1 LIRSSFQAIQVNVMI
16 YLNRIVPV
24 AAPFCLEQ
32 KDAIAWLMKA
42 LQRAAESS
50 GSEAPGKDRALQL
63 YERFLGN
70 ASIGS
75 RRSVLH
81 DYGHS
86 DWNSMVLFK
95 DDRRVDGTATP
106 WMSPPLEKRMQVFAE
121 AALSMGREAFHDA
134 DTPPAYLIE
143 VSCTGYDAPY
153 TAQKLLLEK
162 GWQNQTRLLKLGH
175 MGCYASVPAL
185 NLGAELLR
193 SSTRARP
200 VSIFSVEF
208 CSLHLA
214 PTATEA
220 DQIVA
225 NILFADGAARMD
237 LSRTRTPQSLAF
249 LDHAETLIPD
259 SADCMTWTPGDSHF
273 RMVLSKKVGL
283 KIRDVLRDHVS
294 HFLDQHGLRIQDID
308 RFAVHPGGP
317 LIIETVQRTLGLDE
331 EAVRHSKAILHQYGN
346 MSSSTLPHIWASMQ
360 ADAAVKA
367 GERIVSLAFGPG
379 LTLMINL
386 LAKDL

>member
-1 LIRSSFQAIQVNVMI
+1 MI
-16 YLNRIVPV
+16 YINRIVPV
-24 AAPFCLEQ
+24 AAPFYLKQ
-32 KDAIAWLMKA
+32 KEAIAWLMKA
-42 LQRAAESS
+42 LLRATSATE
-50 GSEAPGKDRALQL
+50 ERPERTRALQL

-70 ASIGS
+70 MSIGS
-75 RRSVLH
+75 RRSVLR
-81 DYGHS
+81 DYSHA

-95 DDRRVDGTATP
+95 DDRRLDGTATP
-106 WMSPPLEKRMQVFAE
+106 WMSPPLEKRMQIFSEHAMTMARTAFE
-121 AALSMGREAFHDA
+121 DAAIAPS
-134 DTPPAYLIE
+134 YIIE

-162 GWQNQTRLLKLGH
+162 AWQSQTRLLKLGH

-185 NLGAELLR
+185 NLAAELLR
-193 SSTRARP
+193 SQNNKRP

-214 PTATEA
+214 PTACEA

-237 LSRTRTPQSLAF
+237 LSTVRSPQSLAL

-259 SADCMTWTPGDSHF
+259 SADCMSWTPGDSYF

-283 KIRDVLRDHVS
+283 KIRDVLKEHVS

-317 LIIETVQRTLGLDE
+317 QIIETVQRALALDE
-331 EAVRHSKAILHQYGN
+331 ETVRHSKAILHQYGN
-346 MSSSTLPHIWASMQ
+346 MSSTTLPHIWASMQ
-360 ADAAVKA
+360 NDTAVLA
-367 GERIVSLAFGPG
+367 RERIVSLAFGPG
-379 LTLMINL
+379 LTLTMNL
-386 LAKDL
+386 MAKDS

>member
-1 LIRSSFQAIQVNVMI
+1 MI

-24 AAPFCLEQ
+24 AAPYCLEQ
-32 KDAIAWLMKA
+32 KDAIGWLMKA
-42 LQRAAESS
+42 LQRTASDQDGKSS
-50 GSEAPGKDRALQL
+50 GQGRALQL
-63 YERFLGN
+63 YERFLSNG
-70 ASIGS
+70 SIGS
-75 RRSVLH
+75 RRSVLS
-81 DYGHS
+81 DYSHT

-106 WMSPPLEKRMQVFAE
+106 WMSPPLEKRMQLFAQE
-121 AALSMGREAFHDA
+121 AMLMARAAFDDA
-134 DTPPAYLIE
+134 VTPPSYLIE

-162 GWQNQTRLLKLGH
+162 GWQNKTRLLKLGH

-185 NLGAELLR
+185 NLGAALLR
-193 SSTRARP
+193 SETLGDQP

-225 NILFADGAARMD
+225 NILFADGAARLD
-237 LSRTRTPQSLAF
+237 LSRTRSPQSLAF

-259 SADCMTWTPGDSHF
+259 SAECMTWTPGDSHF

-283 KIRDVLRDHVS
+283 KIRDVLRDQVS
-294 HFLDQHGLRIQDID
+294 QFLDQHGLRIQDID

-317 LIIETVQRTLGLDE
+317 LIIETVQKTLGLDE

-346 MSSSTLPHIWASMQ
+346 MSSSTLPHIWASMMS
-360 ADAAVKA
+360 DTRVKA

-379 LTLMINL
+379 LTLMMNL
-386 LAKDL
+386 LERA

>member
-1 LIRSSFQAIQVNVMI
+1 MI
-16 YLNRIVPV
+16 YLNRIVPI

-32 KDAIAWLMKA
+32 KDAISWLMKA
-42 LQRAAESS
+42 LQRTAADQETGPAGQS
-50 GSEAPGKDRALQL
+50 RALQL
-63 YERFLGN
+63 YERFLSN
-70 ASIGS
+70 SSIGS
-75 RRSVLH
+75 RRSVLS
-81 DYGHS
+81 DYSHT

-106 WMSPPLEKRMQVFAE
+106 WMSPPLEKRMQLFAKE
-121 AALSMGREAFHDA
+121 AMLMGRSAFDDA
-134 DTPPAYLIE
+134 EVPPSYLIE

-162 GWQNQTRLLKLGH
+162 GWQNETRLLKLGH

-185 NLGAELLR
+185 NLAAELLR
-193 SSTRARP
+193 SQANKTDERP

-225 NILFADGAARMD
+225 NILFADGAARLD
-237 LSRTRTPQSLAF
+237 LSRTRSPQSLAF

-259 SADCMTWTPGDSHF
+259 SAECMTWTPGDSHF

-283 KIRDVLRDHVS
+283 KIRDVLRDQVS
-294 HFLDQHGLRIQDID
+294 QFLDRHGLRIQEID

-317 LIIETVQRTLGLDE
+317 LIIETVQKSLGLDE
-331 EAVRHSKAILHQYGN
+331 ESVRHSKAILHQYGN

-360 ADAAVKA
+360 ADAQVKA

-379 LTLMINL
+379 LTLMMNL
-386 LAKDL
+386 MAKDI

>member
-1 LIRSSFQAIQVNVMI
+1 LLIPRFQVHAMI
-16 YLNRIVPV
+16 YLNRIIPV

-32 KDAIAWLMKA
+32 KDAVGWLMKA
-42 LQRAAESS
+42 LQRATDTMDWKH
-50 GSEAPGKDRALQL
+50 PGRIRALQL
-63 YERFLGN
+63 YERFLSN
-70 ASIGS
+70 TSIGS
-75 RRSVLH
+75 RRSVLS
-81 DYGHS
+81 DYSHT
-86 DWNSMVLFK
+86 DWKSMVLFK
-95 DDRRVDGTATP
+95 DDRRMDGTATP
-106 WMSPPLEKRMQVFAE
+106 WMAPPLEKRMRIFSEAAFGMALSAFAE
-121 AALSMGREAFHDA
+121 ANAAPS
-134 DTPPAYLIE
+134 YLIE

-153 TAQKLLLEK
+153 TAQKLLMEK
-162 GWQNQTRLLKLGH
+162 GWQSQTRLLKLGH

-185 NLGAELLR
+185 NLAAELLR
-193 SSTRARP
+193 SQNNERP

-214 PTATEA
+214 PAAVEA
-220 DQIVA
+220 DQVVA

-237 LSRTRTPQSLAF
+237 VSRTRSRQSLAL

-283 KIRDVLRDHVS
+283 KIRAVLRDHVS

-331 EAVRHSKAILHQYGN
+331 ETVRHSKAILHRYGN

-360 ADAAVKA
+360 VDPQVKA

-379 LTLMINL
+379 LTLMMNL
-386 LAKDL
+386 LAKDI

>member
-1 LIRSSFQAIQVNVMI
+1 MV

-24 AAPFCLEQ
+24 QAPFCLEQ
-32 KDAIAWLMKA
+32 KDAIGWLMKA
-42 LQRAAESS
+42 LQRSASNSS
-50 GSEAPGKDRALQL
+50 TSDRQRSRALQL

-70 ASIGS
+70 TSIGS
-75 RRSVLH
+75 RRSVLR
-81 DYGHS
+81 DYSHT
-86 DWNSMVLFK
+86 DWEDMMLFK
-95 DDRRVDGTATP
+95 DDSRVDGTATP
-106 WMSPPLEKRMQVFAE
+106 WMTPPLERRMQTFSQH
-121 AALSMGREAFHDA
+121 ALTMAHTAFDDA
-134 DTPPAYLIE
+134 QDAPAYLIE

-162 GWQNQTRLLKLGH
+162 DWQSQTRLLKLGH

-185 NLGAELLR
+185 NLAAELA
-193 SSTRARP
+193 SHPNTKRP

-214 PTATEA
+214 PTAWEP

-237 LSRTRTPQSLAF
+237 VSRDPSPQCLAV

-259 SADCMTWTPGDSHF
+259 SAECMTWTPGDSRF

-283 KIRDVLRDHVS
+283 KIGEVLREHVS
-294 HFLDQHGLRIQDID
+294 LFLDRHGLRIQDVG

-317 LIIETVQRTLGLDE
+317 LIIETVQRALSLDE
-331 EAVRHSKAILHQYGN
+331 EAVSHSKAILHQFGN

-360 ADAAVKA
+360 ADPRVKP

-386 LAKDL
+386 LAKGS

>member
-1 LIRSSFQAIQVNVMI
+1 MAMV
-16 YLNRIVPV
+16 YLNRIIPV
-24 AAPFCLEQ
+24 QAPFCREQ
-32 KDAIAWLMKA
+32 KDGIAWLMKA
-42 LQRAAESS
+42 LQRAASAS
-50 GSEAPGKDRALQL
+50 HTTDRQRSRALQL

-70 ASIGS
+70 GSIGS
-75 RRSVLH
+75 RRSVLR
-81 DYGHS
+81 DYSHT
-86 DWNSMVLFK
+86 DWTDMVLFK
-95 DDRRVDGTATP
+95 DDSRVDGTATP
-106 WMSPPLEKRMQVFAE
+106 WMSPPLEKRMKIFSEHAFTMAQSAFADAEE
-121 AALSMGREAFHDA
+121 APS
-134 DTPPAYLIE
+134 YLIE

-153 TAQKLLLEK
+153 TAQKLLLDK

-185 NLGAELLR
+185 NLAAELLR
-193 SSTRARP
+193 SPHTKLP

-208 CSLHLA
+208 CSLHLS
-214 PTATEA
+214 PTAWEP

-237 LSRTRTPQSLAF
+237 LSRDPSPQCLAV
-249 LDHAETLIPD
+249 LDHSETLIPD
-259 SADCMTWTPGDSHF
+259 SADCMTWTPGDSRF

-283 KIRDVLRDHVS
+283 KIGEVLRDNVS
-294 HFLDQHGLRIQDID
+294 LFLDKHSLRIQDID

-317 LIIETVQRTLGLDE
+317 LIIETVQRALSLDE
-331 EAVRHSKAILHQYGN
+331 ETVRHSKAILHKFGN

-360 ADAAVKA
+360 SDAQVKP

-386 LAKDL
+386 LAKGS

>member
-1 LIRSSFQAIQVNVMI
+1 MI
-16 YLNRIVPV
+16 YLNRIVPI
-24 AAPFCLEQ
+24 AAPYCLQQ
-32 KDAIAWLMKA
+32 KDAISWLMKA
-42 LQRAAESS
+42 LQRTAAYK
-50 GSEAPGKDRALQL
+50 SETAPEPGRALQL
-63 YERFLGN
+63 YERFLSNG
-70 ASIGS
+70 SIGS
-75 RRSVLH
+75 RRSVLG
-81 DYGHS
+81 DYSHT

-106 WMSPPLEKRMQVFAE
+106 WMSPPLEKRMQLFAKEAMIMARSAFHETE
-121 AALSMGREAFHDA
+121 AAPS
-134 DTPPAYLIE
+134 YLIE

-162 GWQNQTRLLKLGH
+162 AWQNQTRLLKLGH

-185 NLGAELLR
+185 NLAAELVRDDR
-193 SSTRARP
+193 S

-214 PTATEA
+214 PIATEA

-225 NILFADGAARMD
+225 NILFADGAARLD
-237 LSRTRTPQSLAF
+237 VSRRRSPQSLAF

-259 SADCMTWTPGDSHF
+259 SAECMTWTPGDSHF

-283 KIRDVLRDHVS
+283 KIRDALRDHVS
-294 HFLDQHGLRIQDID
+294 QFLDGHGLRIQDID

-317 LIIETVQRTLGLDE
+317 LIIETVQKCLDLDE

-360 ADAAVKA
+360 ADSRVKA
-367 GERIVSLAFGPG
+367 GERILSLAFGPG
-379 LTLMINL
+379 LTLMMNL
-386 LAKDL
+386 LAKDI